1 MPSKKQWGNATWYL
15 FHTLAYKIKNDSH
28 IKELLYQ
35 IYNICHN
42 LPCNDCATHAASVL
56 KTVNMVN
63 INTKE
68 KLIKLIFEFHNLVN
82 KRTGKEAFTME
93 QHDELYSRANTRKII
108 ENFIIIMKHNNYT
121 EKGMLHSFKRRQCV
135 SNFIKYINEHINEYN
150 P

>member
-15 FHTLAYKIKNDSH
+15 FHTLAYKIKNDIH
-28 IKELLYQ
+28 VKELLQQ

-56 KTVNMVN
+56 KTVNIVN

-68 KLIKLIFEFHNLVN
+68 NLIKLMFEFHNLVN
-82 KRTGKEAFTME
+82 KRTGKETFTME

-121 EKGMLHSFKRRQCV
+121 EKGMLHSFKRRQCL
-135 SNFIKYINEHINEYN
+135 SNFIKYITEHILDYE